1 MSEALPSEGFLTE
14 NETADGSKAI
24 EEQISDFV
32 IKIESEIYLL
42 ECQSYDDGSMA
53 IRVAEYAFFV
63 ARQFAEWDIGHAT
76 IPMPRF
82 TVIYIKRTEKTPK
95 ATVITFTFPD
105 GQEVDYE
112 SPNVILE

>member
-42 ECQSYDDGSMA
+42 EC
-53 IRVAEYAFFV
+53 
-63 ARQFAEWDIGHAT
+63 
-76 IPMPRF
+76 
-82 TVIYIKRTEKTPK
+82 
-95 ATVITFTFPD
+95 
-105 GQEVDYE
+105 
-112 SPNVILE
+112 